1 MQEMHKYSITKTN
14 MCIFF
19 YCSNI
24 MNISFLLRD
33 YDWTGNANIC
43 LRTSELLLFY
53 LTQFGLVKYFI
64 ANHDMLLARL
74 KH

>member
-1 MQEMHKYSITKTN
+1 

-19 YCSNI
+19 FCSNI

-33 YDWTGNANIC
+33 YDWTGNANIFLC
-43 LRTSELLLFY
+43 TSELLLFY

-64 ANHDMLLARL
+64 ASDDMLLARL